1 MLIVHMNKVKVTVLR
16 AEKNTKIHVLLLNY
30 IFLDKSRHTSST

>member
-16 AEKNTKIHVLLLNY
+16 AEKKYQNTRAIAKLY
-30 IFLDKSRHTSST
+30 FPR